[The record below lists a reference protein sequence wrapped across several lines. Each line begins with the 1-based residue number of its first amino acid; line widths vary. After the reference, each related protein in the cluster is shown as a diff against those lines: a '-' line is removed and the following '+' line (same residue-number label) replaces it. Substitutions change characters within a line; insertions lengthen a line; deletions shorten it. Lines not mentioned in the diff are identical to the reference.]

1 MAASENIGKNKK
13 SSSLNIFGFL
23 RDLKA
28 ETKRI
33 TWPSKEE
40 IKKSTTIVLVFC
52 VVSAIII
59 GIMDFMLSTLFRV
72 IFQ

>member
-1 MAASENIGKNKK
+1 MAASENVSKSKK